1 MSTTLIGIVVSSK
14 MEKTVVVKIDRYWRH
29 PIYKKGIKRSK
40 KYLVDDRLGVK
51 DGNKVK
57 IASIRPLSKN
67 KKWKVVE
74 VIK

>member
-1 MSTTLIGIVVSSK
+1 MSKTLTGIVVSSK
-14 MEKTVVVKIDRYWRH
+14 MVNTVVVKIDRYWRH

-51 DGNKVK
+51 EGDKVR
-57 IASIRPLSKN
+57 IAPIRPLSKK

-74 VIK
+74 VVK